1 MARPKGSKTNP
12 LRRQL
17 PFKQSEIERAI
28 RGARS
33 QGFNVSRIEIEPRTG
48 KIAIVAAEPDKDADV
63 KNPWDEVLKNA
74 EDKKRPA

>member
-1 MARPKGSKTNP
+1 MARPRGKKNDP

-28 RGARS
+28 RGARA

-48 KIAIVAAEPDKDADV
+48 KISIVAAEPDKNDGA
-63 KNPWDEVLKNA
+63 NPWNQVLKNA